1 MRKTLLAQEFPPP
14 DEEIVT
20 RDLAQQLTKKIAS
33 DYAGMLKRRDAHP
46 KMHGLVKA
54 EFIVEANLPE
64 SLRIGVFEQARVYPA
79 WIRFSNAF
87 QKISPDIDRDIRGMA
102 IKLMDVP
109 GEKLLEEEKDAQT
122 QDFLLISS
130 NVFLTRDVKEF
141 DQLTRAIVGSAWAKI
156 LFFTTHWRLTWTL
169 IKSMKKIANPLQT
182 RYWSSTPYLFGSRA
196 VKYST
201 QPHIGS
207 ADAIPASPPDDFLR
221 QAMIRQLAQGD
232 ALFDF
237 SIQFQTDAASMPIE
251 DPSVEWDETVS
262 PFIKVA
268 TIRIPAQQFDD
279 EKQRALGENMSFT
292 PWHSLPQHRPLGGI
306 NRARKLVYQ
315 AISKFRHQQNQVPM
329 REPDNS
335 QM

>member
-1 MRKTLLAQEFPPP
+1 MLLAQESPPP
-14 DEEIVT
+14 GEEIVT
-20 RDLAQQLTKKIAS
+20 RNLAQQLTKKIAA
-33 DYAGMLKRRDAHP
+33 DYAGQIKRRDAHP
-46 KMHGLVKA
+46 KMHGLVRA

-64 SLRIGVFEQARVYPA
+64 ALRIGVFEAAKVYPA

-87 QKISPDIDRDIRGMA
+87 QKISPDINRDARGMA

-122 QDFLLISS
+122 QDFLLVSS

-141 DQLTRAIVGSAWAKI
+141 DQLTRAVVGSVFAKI
-156 LFFTTHWRLTWTL
+156 WFFSTHWHFTWTL
-169 IKSMKKIANPLQT
+169 IKSMKKFANPLQI
-182 RYWSSTPYLFGSRA
+182 RYWSTTPYLLGSSA
-196 VKYST
+196 VKYSAL
-201 QPHIGS
+201 PHVAN
-207 ADAIPASPPDDFLR
+207 ADAIPADPPDDFLR
-221 QAMIRQLAQGD
+221 RAMIRQLAQGD

-237 SIQFQTDAASMPIE
+237 SIQFQTDAHSMPIE
-251 DPSVEWDETVS
+251 DPSVEWSEVVS

-279 EKQRALGENMSFT
+279 EQQRAFGENMSFT

-315 AISKFRHQQNQVPM
+315 TISQFRHQQNQAPM
-329 REPDNS
+329 QEPTSS
-335 QM
+335 QT